1 MKARGVGGRMC
12 CTHHWLLL
20 PPKLAPEAVL
30 PLISAFMWP
39 ATEIPKLSGWT
50 ARGQLRNVAMAR
62 KEPSEAY
69 PK

>member
-1 MKARGVGGRMC
+1 MKACGVGGRMC

-20 PPKLAPEAVL
+20 PPKLAPDAVL

-39 ATEIPKLSGWT
+39 ATEIAKLSGWKARSQLRDVET
-50 ARGQLRNVAMAR
+50 ARTG
-62 KEPSEAY
+62 PSEAH